1 MTINRMAS
9 HMIWTFVFI
18 SSTQCTLD
26 FHLKLDHL
34 VLLEMKWPK
43 SIPAFSMYQGD
54 HFLVISYLSRCR
66 YNYPI
71 RLELKCEIPEVF
83 LFQMIIE
90 IYVVYFLICA
100 QSLEIQYNVKYFTS
114 GYIFYFL
121 QTSTNPKSFFIY
133 VYLIVHVKDLRCK
146 CHLTSI
152 NHNHVCF
159 AFAMNNIHFAFKL

>member
-1 MTINRMAS
+1 
-9 HMIWTFVFI
+9 
-18 SSTQCTLD
+18 
-26 FHLKLDHL
+26 
-34 VLLEMKWPK
+34 MKWPK
-43 SIPAFSMYQGD
+43 SIAAFSMYQGD
-54 HFLVISYLSRCR
+54 HFLVICYLSRYR

-114 GYIFYFL
+114 GHFLYIYFL

>member
-83 LFQMIIE
+83 LFQMILE
-90 IYVVYFLICA
+90 IYVVNFLLC
-100 QSLEIQYNVKYFTS
+100 VFF
-114 GYIFYFL
+114 YIFYFL